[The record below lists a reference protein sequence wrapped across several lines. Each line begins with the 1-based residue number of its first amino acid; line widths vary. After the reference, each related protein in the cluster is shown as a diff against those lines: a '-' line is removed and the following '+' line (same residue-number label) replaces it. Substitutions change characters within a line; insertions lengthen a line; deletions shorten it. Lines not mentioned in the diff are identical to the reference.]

1 MQVQAACQIEWLS
14 DVILDF
20 LEVHGLKEAVAL
32 VKQSGKKCTV
42 CTPRCALSCFPLEG
56 RPFLWSPWPT
66 DTSSITLREGAL
78 SGRVAEA
85 AQTSAHV

>member
-32 VKQSGKKCTV
+32 VKQSGKRCTI
-42 CTPRCALSCFPLEG
+42 CTPRYALTCFPSEG
-56 RPFLWSPWPT
+56 RPFLCRFWP
-66 DTSSITLREGAL
+66 SVPHPPAP
-78 SGRVAEA
+78 
-85 AQTSAHV
+85 